1 MDESLYL
8 RRADEAF
15 HRIQAALE
23 PLDPDVVDFEFS
35 HDVLQIIFADGARC
49 VINTQRPAR
58 QLWLAWDR
66 RAWHFDW
73 DEARGAWLDDKG
85 EGVELFAKVREI
97 VKGKTGEE
105 IAI

>member
-8 RRADEAF
+8 RLADETF
-15 HRIQAALE
+15 ERIQAALE
-23 PLDPDVVDFEFS
+23 PLDPDLVDFEFS
-35 HDVLQIIFADGARC
+35 HDVLQIVFADGARC

-73 DEARGAWLDDKG
+73 DESKGQWLDDKG
-85 EGVELFAKVREI
+85 QGVELLSKVREI
-97 VKGKTGEE
+97 VKEKAGAE
-105 IAI
+105 IAL